1 MAVKPLTDQ
10 EIAQRLEPLPGWS
23 YADDRLSRSYVFDG
37 HPQAAGLVAE
47 VAGIQEELNHHADLT
62 LGYNRVTV
70 TVNTHSVG
78 GKVTELDLELARRIE
93 AAAPEHGAR
102 PDS

>member
-1 MAVKPLTDQ
+1 MAVEPLTQ
-10 EIAQRLEPLPGWS
+10 KEIEERLEQLPGWS
-23 YADDRLSRSYVFDG
+23 FVDDRLSRSYVFDG

-47 VAGIQEELNHHADLT
+47 VSRIQEELNHHSDLT

-70 TVNTHSVG
+70 SVNTHSVG

-93 AAAPEHGAR
+93 TAAPEHGAR
-102 PDS
+102 RNS